1 MRRMGL
7 LPLFSLFVLI
17 VIPQRSSW
25 GSAMPSAI
33 AEYKG
38 YTEEASVQPM
48 ILKRSIVRFKETSN
62 DFLIALDK
70 QAAFYRFPKKPDSAD
85 DVRRFLTKKQKEKK
99 VLTFVVN
106 PLSVKII
113 KISEVS
119 GTE

>member
-1 MRRMGL
+1 MRS
-7 LPLFSLFVLI
+7 FSLSQLLSLFILI
-17 VIPQRSSW
+17 LSLQRSSW
-25 GSAMPSAI
+25 GAGMPTAI

-38 YTEEASVQPM
+38 YAEEASVKPL
-48 ILKRSIVRFKETSN
+48 ILKRAIVRFKETSS

-70 QAAFYRFPKKPDSAD
+70 QAAFYRFPKKPDSAE

-106 PLSVKII
+106 PLSIKII

-119 GTE
+119 GAE